1 MSKHFVKLLPE
12 STQETNHKPSVEEEG
27 LANTLTGLLAIAGC
41 V

>member
-12 STQETNHKPSVEEEG
+12 STQETNHKPSIEDDG
-27 LANTLTGLLAIAGC
+27 LVNTLAGLLAIAGC